1 MSNLRPA
8 ESASREYKIAKA
20 ISAKKGEIVATKEGE
35 LEKSGTLERDN
46 DEPPR
51 RVITTWERLM
61 HVKKIY
67 LIIFAASLTCLAYAG
82 ITSFAHAPHGA
93 MSGDCKCTDGLE
105 ECICKREAIYATTR
119 LQMFCLAMARCSAYA
134 DYINYMLLFL
144 TKANNLRTYLQRTY
158 LSEFVPFYD
167 LHAIHVIS
175 GTIVGV
181 EVMWHTFW
189 HLLRWGL
196 QGNIGYITST
206 QTGLTG
212 LICVCL
218 TPLIVWPMRL
228 PQLKKVMSY
237 ELRKSLHYLSV
248 VWGGVIMYHAPA
260 THIYTIIGCCLI
272 LYSLD
277 WIYGF
282 FNTTRLI
289 ENAAFTRLEN
299 AVQIKFQAPPDFKLQ
314 GAGYCYL
321 NVPWVDQYEFHA
333 FSIFSDASREDD
345 DNTICMCIAVGGDW
359 TSKLHQA
366 IDHPSVRPCW
376 VSGPFS
382 SPYQTAMGYDNVIAV
397 ASGIGIT
404 PAISIINAYKDTR
417 KMHLIWTC
425 RDASL
430 VEFFIDHGMSFDDD
444 AWTFI
449 HYTGKRNLQF
459 RRKLPGNVLVCLG
472 RPKLEPLLVSIIQDS
487 EQGQGLAREF
497 YMASDNFN
505 ESTAGRSPAA
515 RFYDEVDRLLAT
527 YSLKELHSYAA
538 SLSGSR
544 TKEVSREGFAKTLR
558 ALCKENFLEEE
569 ITAIFDEADD
579 DRGGTISEDEFIG
592 FIQSFAVKS
601 TPVTPVE
608 SGKVSQKDQEM
619 VDMESGKNSE
629 KKGSDIAM
637 SSPKAAVDGA
647 IRRSSAIMGESGA
660 FLFDG
665 DDGAEAASE
674 YRIEKPGDWNI
685 MYCGGSDVVVKT
697 LTDFT
702 GKHGLS
708 LGIEK
713 FDW

>member
-1 MSNLRPA
+1 MITP
-8 ESASREYKIAKA
+8 
-20 ISAKKGEIVATKEGE
+20 
-35 LEKSGTLERDN
+35 LER
-46 DEPPR
+46 
-51 RVITTWERLM
+51 LK
-61 HVKKIY
+61 HVKQIY
-67 LIIFAASLTCLAYAG
+67 WLLFAASLTCVAYAG
-82 ITSFAHAPHGA
+82 ITSFAPDPLGA
-93 MSGDCKCTDGLE
+93 MSKDCECDDGLE
-105 ECICKREAIYATTR
+105 ECICKREAIFATTR
-119 LQMFCLAMARCSAYA
+119 FQMFCLAMARCSAYA

-144 TKANNLRTYLQRTY
+144 TKANNLRTYLQTTY

-237 ELRKSLHYLSV
+237 EFRKSLHYLSI

-289 ENAAFTRLEN
+289 ENAHFIRLEN
-299 AVQIKFQAPPDFKLQ
+299 AVQIKFQAPPDFKLN

-321 NVPWVDQYEFHA
+321 NVPWVNQYEFHA
-333 FSIFSDASREDD
+333 FSVFADAGKEDD
-345 DNTICMCIAVGGDW
+345 EDDNHIRICIQVGGDW
-359 TSKLHQA
+359 TSKLHKEV
-366 IDHPSVRPCW
+366 DHPFVRPCW

-430 VEFFIDHGMSFDDD
+430 VEFFIDYGMSFDDD

-449 HYTGKRNLQF
+449 HYTGKRCLQF
-459 RRKLPGNVLVCLG
+459 RRKLPGNVLISLG
-472 RPKLEPLLVSIIQDS
+472 RPNLEPLLVSIIKDS
-487 EQGQGLAREF
+487 EQGQGLARE
-497 YMASDNFN
+497 YHIASENFN
-505 ESTAGRSPAA
+505 DSITGRSPSV
-515 RFYDEVDRLLAT
+515 RFYEEIDRLMSIYT
-527 YSLKELHSYAA
+527 LKELHAYAA
-538 SLSGSR
+538 SLSGSKTR
-544 TKEVSREGFAKTLR
+544 EVTREGIAKMIQV
-558 ALCKENFLEEE
+558 LCRGDFLEEE
-569 ITAIFDEADD
+569 ITAIFHDADEDN
-579 DRGGTISEDEFIG
+579 GGSISEEEFIG
-592 FIQSFAVKS
+592 FIESIARKS
-601 TPVTPVE
+601 STTI
-608 SGKVSQKDQEM
+608 SAKVPQKDQEM
-619 VDMESGKNSE
+619 ADMESGKNSE
-629 KKGSDIAM
+629 NKGDNIALP
-637 SSPKAAVDGA
+637 SPVTAASEK
-647 IRRSSAIMGESGA
+647 IRRSSTIMGKDGA
-660 FLFDG
+660 FLFPHEG
-665 DDGAEAASE
+665 NNGADKLME
-674 YRIEKPGDWNI
+674 YQIEEPGDWNI

-697 LTDFT
+697 LTTFT
-702 GKHGLS
+702 KKHGLA
-708 LGIEK
+708 LGVEK